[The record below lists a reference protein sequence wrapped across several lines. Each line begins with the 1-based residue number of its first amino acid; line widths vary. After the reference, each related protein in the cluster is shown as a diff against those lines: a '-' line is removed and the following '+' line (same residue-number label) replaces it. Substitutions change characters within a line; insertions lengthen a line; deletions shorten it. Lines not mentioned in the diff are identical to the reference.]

1 MANISCAPL
10 HLDRPAAELAADDE
24 RQAALSRQSD
34 ELEALSA
41 LFSADGESVSIEES
55 GNGELS
61 CTLTLQQHGASLS
74 IALPE
79 LYPTSVPP
87 RLAVSI
93 PALRASLHSELV
105 NELAGIASAGVA
117 DDREVL
123 FEVCQ
128 AFQSR
133 VAELLASQ
141 QPETALNEGS
151 TEGQGRREA
160 RPQVRK
166 VAIVWFHHVKS
177 QAKRKQLVAWA
188 RDAQCGGFSKPGFPG
203 VVAVEGEA
211 DAVQDY
217 LAQVR
222 ELRWQAM
229 EVRWEAERAEDDA
242 RCLREP
248 FFELAE
254 SAMGEAAALCDEA
267 GLLADFRAAVLKLPS
282 KQQCT

>member
-1 MANISCAPL
+1 MANTSCAPL

-105 NELAGIASAGVA
+105 NELAEIASAGVA
-117 DDREVL
+117 DDHADV
-123 FEVCQ
+123 
-128 AFQSR
+128 S
-133 VAELLASQ
+133 
-141 QPETALNEGS
+141 
-151 TEGQGRREA
+151 
-160 RPQVRK
+160 
-166 VAIVWFHHVKS
+166 
-177 QAKRKQLVAWA
+177 
-188 RDAQCGGFSKPGFPG
+188 
-203 VVAVEGEA
+203 VVALLPEA
-211 DAVQDY
+211 AVD
-217 LAQVR
+217 
-222 ELRWQAM
+222 
-229 EVRWEAERAEDDA
+229 AERADGDVSDPWVLTA
-242 RCLREP
+242 GQD
-248 FFELAE
+248 ELA
-254 SAMGEAAALCDEA
+254 G
-267 GLLADFRAAVLKLPS
+267 R
-282 KQQCT
+282 